1 MNRWNPW
8 GNYLECQFKFM
19 AELKI
24 KIRDVEFPTPVFVA
38 SGTFGYGQEA
48 ADLVDLQGLGAIITK
63 SIGPQPRLGNP
74 SPRLFETTAGLLN
87 SIGLQNVG
95 AQNFI
100 AEKLPFLRTLGIPI
114 IVNIAGRRLDEYAE
128 VARFLEDHEGIAG
141 YELNFSCPNVKEGG
155 LEFSQKAEITERAT
169 RAIRDITKRLVIPK
183 LTPNVTRVSEM
194 AQAAEAGGA
203 DAVSLINTLTGM
215 AIDIETWRPRLNSV
229 VGGYSGPAIK
239 PVALAKV
246 YETAVAVKIP
256 VIGIGGIMNWQD
268 AVEFFLAGATA
279 VQIGSANFVEPRTGV
294 FVAEGLRNYLVTR
307 GLKSI
312 TELVGQIKTI

>member
-1 MNRWNPW
+1 M
-8 GNYLECQFKFM
+8 GGLFECHCLIIFM
-19 AELKI
+19 IELKI
-24 KIRDVEFPTPVFVA
+24 KIRDIEFPTPVFVA

-48 ADLVDLQGLGAIITK
+48 ADLVNLQCLGAIITK

-74 SPRLFETTAGLLN
+74 APRLFETTAGLLN

-95 AQNFI
+95 VQNFI
-100 AEKLPFLRTLGIPI
+100 VEKLPFLRALGIPFL
-114 IVNIAGRRLDEYAE
+114 VNIAGRSLDEYVE
-128 VARFLEDHEGIAG
+128 VARILEAHEGIVG

-169 RAIRDITKRLVIPK
+169 RAIRDITQRLVIPK
-183 LTPNVTRVSEM
+183 LTPNVTRVSEI

-215 AIDIETWRPRLNSV
+215 AIDIETWRPRLNTV

-246 YETAVAVKIP
+246 YETARTVKIP
-256 VIGIGGIMNWQD
+256 VIGIGGIASWQD

-294 FVAEGLRNYLVTR
+294 FVAEGLRHYLDKRQLPNMAALTGR
-307 GLKSI
+307 LN
-312 TELVGQIKTI
+312 LMNP

>member
-1 MNRWNPW
+1 
-8 GNYLECQFKFM
+8 L

-48 ADLVDLQGLGAIITK
+48 ADLVDLKGLGAIITK
-63 SIGPQPRLGNP
+63 SIGPEPRLGNP
-74 SPRLFETTAGLLN
+74 APRLFETTAGLLN

-95 AQNFI
+95 VQNFI
-100 AEKLPFLRTLGIPI
+100 AEKLPFLRTLGVPI
-114 IVNIAGRRLDEYAE
+114 IVNIAGRSLDEYAT
-128 VARFLEDHEGIAG
+128 VARILEAHEGIVG

-155 LEFSQKAEITERAT
+155 LEFSQKAIITERAT
-169 RAIRDITKRLVIPK
+169 RAIRDLTARLVIPK
-183 LTPNVTRVSEM
+183 LTPNVTSVSEI

-203 DAVSLINTLTGM
+203 DAVSLINTLAGM
-215 AIDIETWRPRLNSV
+215 AIDIETWRPRLNTV

-246 YETAVAVKIP
+246 YETARAVKIP
-256 VIGIGGIMNWQD
+256 VIGIGGITSWQD

-279 VQIGSANFVEPRTGV
+279 VQIGTSNFIDPRTGI
-294 FVAEGLRNYLVTR
+294 FVAEGLRNYLAAQQLHTIQ
-307 GLKSI
+307 GL
-312 TELVGQIKTI
+312 TGQIKIDKP

>member
-1 MNRWNPW
+1 
-8 GNYLECQFKFM
+8 M

-48 ADLVDLQGLGAIITK
+48 ADLVDLKGLGAIITK

-74 SPRLFETTAGLLN
+74 APRLFETTAGLLN

-95 AQNFI
+95 VQNFI
-100 AEKLPFLRTLGIPI
+100 AEKLPFLRALGIPI
-114 IVNIAGRRLDEYAE
+114 LVNIAGRSLDEYVE
-128 VARFLEDHEGIAG
+128 VARVLEAHEGIVG

-169 RAIRDITKRLVIPK
+169 RAIRDITRRLVIPK
-183 LTPNVTRVSEM
+183 LTPNVTRVGEI

-215 AIDIETWRPRLNSV
+215 AVDIETWRPRLNTV

-246 YETAVAVKIP
+246 YETTRAVKIP
-256 VIGIGGIMNWQD
+256 VIGIGGITSWQD
-268 AVEFFLAGATA
+268 AVEFFLVGATA

-294 FVAEGLRNYLVTR
+294 FVAEGLKNYLAARKLEHIVQ
-307 GLKSI
+307 L
-312 TELVGQIKTI
+312 LGQIKVN

>member
-1 MNRWNPW
+1 MDK
-8 GNYLECQFKFM
+8 LQ
-19 AELKI
+19 L

-48 ADLVDLQGLGAIITK
+48 SDLVDLAGLGAIITK
-63 SIGPQPRLGNP
+63 SIGAEPRLGNP
-74 SPRLFETTAGLLN
+74 PPRLFETAAGLLN

-95 AQNFI
+95 VQNFLT
-100 AEKLPFLRTLGIPI
+100 EKLPFLRTLDVPI
-114 IVNIAGRRLDEYAE
+114 IVNIAGRSLDEYVT
-128 VARFLEDHEGIAG
+128 VARTLEEYDGITG

-169 RAIRDITKRLVIPK
+169 RQIRAITKRLVIPK
-183 LTPNVTRVSEM
+183 LTPNVTRIDEI
-194 AQAAEAGGA
+194 AKAAEAGGA

-215 AIDIETWRPRLNSV
+215 AVDIETWRPRINTV

-246 YETAVAVKIP
+246 YEAACAITIP

-268 AVEFFLAGATA
+268 AVEFFLAGASA
-279 VQIGSANFVEPRTGV
+279 VQIGTANFVDPRTGV
-294 FVAEGLRNYLVTR
+294 TVAEGLREYLEAR
-307 GLKSI
+307 QLESI
-312 TELVGQIKTI
+312 GDLVGKIKVN

>member
-1 MNRWNPW
+1 MT
-8 GNYLECQFKFM
+8 
-19 AELKI
+19 ELKI

-38 SGTFGYGQEA
+38 SGNFGYGQEA
-48 ADLVDLQGLGAIITK
+48 ADLVDLKGLGAIITK

-74 SPRLFETTAGLLN
+74 APRLFETTAGLLN

-95 AQNFI
+95 VQNFI
-100 AEKLPFLRTLGIPI
+100 VEKLPFLRALGIPI
-114 IVNIAGRRLDEYAE
+114 LVNIAGRSLDEYVE
-128 VARFLEDHEGIAG
+128 VARVLEAHEGIVG

-169 RAIRDITKRLVIPK
+169 RAIRDITRRLVIPK
-183 LTPNVTRVSEM
+183 LTPNVTRVSEI

-215 AIDIETWRPRLNSV
+215 AVDIETWRPRLNTV

-246 YETAVAVKIP
+246 YETTRAVKIP
-256 VIGIGGIMNWQD
+256 VIGIGGITSWQD
-268 AVEFFLAGATA
+268 AVEFFLVGATA

-294 FVAEGLRNYLVTR
+294 FVAEGLKNYLVAR
-307 GLKSI
+307 KLEHI
-312 TELVGQIKTI
+312 AQLIGQIKVN

>member
-1 MNRWNPW
+1 MP
-8 GNYLECQFKFM
+8 
-19 AELKI
+19 ELKI
-24 KIRDVEFPTPVFVA
+24 KIRDVEFSTPVFVA

-95 AQNFI
+95 VQNFI
-100 AEKLPFLRTLGIPI
+100 AEKLPFLRTLGVPI
-114 IVNIAGRRLDEYAE
+114 IVNIAGRSLDEYME
-128 VARFLEDHEGIAG
+128 VARRLEAHEGIAG

-169 RAIRDITKRLVIPK
+169 RAIRDLTARLVIPK
-183 LTPNVTRVSEM
+183 LTPNVTRVGEI

-203 DAVSLINTLTGM
+203 DAVSLINTLMGM
-215 AIDIETWRPRLNSV
+215 AIDIETWQPRLNTV

-246 YETAVAVKIP
+246 YETARAVKIP
-256 VIGIGGIMNWQD
+256 VIGIGGITSWQD
-268 AVEFFLAGATA
+268 AVEFFLAGAAA
-279 VQIGSANFVEPRTGV
+279 VQIGTANFIDPRTGL
-294 FVAEGLRNYLVTR
+294 FVAEGLRNYLAAR
-307 GLKSI
+307 KLKSI
-312 TELVGQIKTI
+312 TELVGQIEIR

>member
-1 MNRWNPW
+1 M
-8 GNYLECQFKFM
+8 Q
-19 AELKI
+19 ELQI

-48 ADLVDLQGLGAIITK
+48 ADLVDLTGLGAIITK
-63 SIGPQPRLGNP
+63 SIGAAPRIGNP
-74 SPRLFETTAGLLN
+74 PPRLFETTAGLLN

-95 AQNFI
+95 VQNFVT
-100 AEKLPFLRTLGIPI
+100 EKLPFLRTLGVPI
-114 IVNIAGRRLDEYAE
+114 IVNIAGRSLDEYVT
-128 VARFLEDHEGIAG
+128 VARILEEHDGIAG

-169 RAIRDITKRLVIPK
+169 RQICEITKRLVIPK
-183 LTPNVTRVSEM
+183 LTPNVTRVGEI
-194 AQAAEAGGA
+194 AKAAEAGGA

-215 AIDIETWRPRLNSV
+215 AVDIETWRPRINTV

-246 YETAVAVKIP
+246 YEAARAVTIP

-268 AVEFFLAGATA
+268 AVEFFLVGASA
-279 VQIGSANFVEPRTGV
+279 VQIGTANFVDPQTGLA
-294 FVAEGLRNYLVTR
+294 VAEGLGEYLAAR
-307 GLKSI
+307 QLESI
-312 TELVGQIKTI
+312 GDLVGKIKVN